1 MTPLVGNQSRGWPDS
16 RIPALRLHVD
26 GGEDAVEHHHN
37 CARTGNALARPEPAC
52 GLLAT
57 RTGVH
62 GGHGRGGSEEGFHG
76 GRELNPDSH
85 GGGGG
90 SVSSSASSNAGTGR
104 RKGVGGRR
112 WRSWRGTLQRRSSGP
127 AGSLVGRQ
135 PWRSASVCARARA
148 ERENERGGELWAREE
163 RELGLMQLG
172 AVACTRASA
181 RPRGT
186 WLLPVVGQ

>member
-1 MTPLVGNQSRGWPDS
+1 M
-16 RIPALRLHVD
+16 
-26 GGEDAVEHHHN
+26 EHHHN
-37 CARTGNALARPEPAC
+37 RARTGNGLARPEPAY

-62 GGHGRGGSEEGFHG
+62 GSHGRGGSEEGFHG
-76 GRELNPDSH
+76 GRELGPDSH

-90 SVSSSASSNAGTGR
+90 SVNSSASSNAGAGR
-104 RKGVGGRR
+104 RKGIGGRR

-127 AGSLVGRQ
+127 VGSLVGRQ

-163 RELGLMQLG
+163 RALGLMQLG

-181 RPRGT
+181 RPRDA